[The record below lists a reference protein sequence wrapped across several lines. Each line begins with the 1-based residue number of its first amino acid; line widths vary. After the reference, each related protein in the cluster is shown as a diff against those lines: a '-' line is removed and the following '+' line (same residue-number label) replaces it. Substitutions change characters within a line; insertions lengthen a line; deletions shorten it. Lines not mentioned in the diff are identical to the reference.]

1 MYVCY
6 CVKKKPILFL
16 SVQRPECGNFYGAL
30 PHHISNCSLKAQLW
44 IKTMMLCGVKG
55 SIWEMQERPI
65 LTCQC
70 CVWVF
75 CSAFNSDQK
84 VIASDNATGTSTLHV
99 DKVN

>member
-30 PHHISNCSLKAQLW
+30 PHQMLW
-44 IKTMMLCGVKG
+44 GVKG